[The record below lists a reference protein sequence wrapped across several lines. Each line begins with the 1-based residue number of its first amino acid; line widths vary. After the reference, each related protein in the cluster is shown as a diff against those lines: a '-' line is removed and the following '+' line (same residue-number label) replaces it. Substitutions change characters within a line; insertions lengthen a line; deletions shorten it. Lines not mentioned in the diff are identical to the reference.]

1 MKKNNINNLKQTD
14 FIQIL
19 MFANGENEYF
29 FGITKDNMFTFMDY
43 NNILKVSDKGID
55 IEIND
60 AEVLPISTEYIDKN
74 HPKSNFKSYYTCRNW
89 QFANYFNDY
98 LK

>member
-43 NNILKVSDKGID
+43 NNILKVSATDYLDLQLYLVDEGYRLVSPDKYD
-55 IEIND
+55 
-60 AEVLPISTEYIDKN
+60 EYMLK
-74 HPKSNFKSYYTCRNW
+74 KRNG
-89 QFANYFNDY
+89 NFNDNNFLGEEY
-98 LK
+98 